1 MAMSG
6 TKVLLID
13 TDLRRPRIHKVFD
26 LANDRGLSNL
36 VIEPEKPLD
45 QVIQGTPIENLDIL
59 CSGPI
64 PPNPAELLH
73 SPSFTRIMERL
84 LERYDRVILDSPP
97 VCVVTDALILGTQCD
112 GAILV
117 VRAGATGREMVKKAR
132 RLLADVKINILGAL
146 LNNVDV
152 SRRYYGQYYHQYYR
166 QHGGYYAEEQPAPEP
181 NKPA

>member
-1 MAMSG
+1 
-6 TKVLLID
+6 
-13 TDLRRPRIHKVFD
+13 
-26 LANDRGLSNL
+26 
-36 VIEPEKPLD
+36 
-45 QVIQGTPIENLDIL
+45 
-59 CSGPI
+59 
-64 PPNPAELLH
+64 
-73 SPSFTRIMERL
+73 MERL